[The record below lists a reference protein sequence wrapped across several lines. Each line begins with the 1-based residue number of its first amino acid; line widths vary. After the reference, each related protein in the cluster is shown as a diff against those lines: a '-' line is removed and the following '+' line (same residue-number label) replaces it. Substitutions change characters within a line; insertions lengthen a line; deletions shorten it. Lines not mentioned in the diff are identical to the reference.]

1 MKKAIALISALM
13 MAVCSF
19 TACGKDEDNSSKVSD
34 KELIGTWEKMVES
47 IVEGENSDFLECIFP
62 KNMVGGMER
71 VEFSYFWLD
80 DIFEEVEDSEIK
92 SVAKKEDVSEKE
104 IENMEKYY
112 SLYDEFVEFIDDND
126 VTFTEA
132 MMGNIEDELND
143 EIQEKFGELG
153 DFSDLDDLDIDVTVD
168 IQDAK
173 DVTFIF
179 EKDGEEYEEE
189 IRMYKVKGEDWKV
202 EFLYYSMKD
211 YVKGSEI
218 SSANSAASSISNGFN
233 ASLVDMDVKGVS
245 TGGLYIFSSDSKKVI
260 FEDESSDSLGGH
272 AEDVY
277 EGAHNYFGNLNSY
290 DYFAVC
296 INGSCVYVAVEKNGV
311 VGTYPDGEIL
321 SGSGYEYEEFDPDG
335 ADLDEVYDKCMEALG

>member
-1 MKKAIALISALM
+1 MKKAIAMISALVM
-13 MAVCSF
+13 TVCSF
-19 TACGKDEDNSSKVSD
+19 TACEKEEEKSSKVSD
-34 KELIGTWEKMVES
+34 KELIKTCEKMVES

-80 DIFEEVEDSEIK
+80 NIFKEVEDSEIK

-112 SLYDEFVEFIDDND
+112 SLYDEFVEFIDDNN
-126 VTFTEA
+126 VTYTEA
-132 MMGNIEDELND
+132 MMGDVEDELND
-143 EIQEKFGELG
+143 ELWEEFGEID
-153 DFSDLDDLDIDVTVD
+153 DFSGLDDLDIDVTVD

-202 EFLYYSMKD
+202 DLIYY

-277 EGAHNYFGNLNSY
+277 EGAKNYFGRLNDY
-290 DYFAVC
+290 EYFAVC
-296 INGSCVYVAVEKNGV
+296 INGWCAYVAVEKNGV

>member
-1 MKKAIALISALM
+1 MKKAIAMISALM

-19 TACGKDEDNSSKVSD
+19 TACEKEEEKSSKVSD

-112 SLYDEFVEFIDDND
+112 SLYDEFVEFIDDNN
-126 VTFTEA
+126 VTYTEA
-132 MMGNIEDELND
+132 MMGNIEDELYD

-153 DFSDLDDLDIDVTVD
+153 DFSSLDDLDIDVTVD

-211 YVKGSEI
+211 YVKRSEI
-218 SSANSAASSISNGFN
+218 SSANSAASSISKAFVT
-233 ASLVDMDVKGVS
+233 SLVDMDAKGVS

-277 EGAHNYFGNLNSY
+277 EGAKNYFGRLNDY
-290 DYFAVC
+290 EYFAVC
-296 INGSCVYVAVEKNGV
+296 INVSCVYVAVEKNGV